1 MKFMNISQKHMYL
14 IAIVV
19 GAIILFSFLRG
30 PREGFNNYISTGDP
44 NDDDANAKD
53 TEKYNNSYVA
63 PAGNTVMYNM
73 DDQNYHEREHE
84 HDHDHDHDHNNNHDH
99 KHCRKCKHKNNKN
112 NNNNKNKNN
121 NNMHRQ
127 TRSRNDGPLGIPRSQ
142 IPEGD
147 EDLYI
152 LKTEVIPPVCPACP
166 NVTACT
172 NNSNKSPPP
181 CPPCARCPEP
191 AFDCKK
197 VPNYNSNNTDFLPRP
212 VLADFSQFGM

>member
-44 NDDDANAKD
+44 NDDNAKN
-53 TEKYNNSYVA
+53 TEKYNSSYVA
-63 PAGNTVMYNM
+63 PAGDTVLYNM
-73 DDQNYHEREHE
+73 DDQS
-84 HDHDHDHDHNNNHDH
+84 DHDHDHHHHDH
-99 KHCRKCKHKNNKN
+99 KHCRKCKHKNNN
-112 NNNNKNKNN
+112 NT
-121 NNMHRQ
+121 NMHRQ
-127 TRSRNDGPLGIPRSQ
+127 KRPRNDGPLGIPRSQ
-142 IPEGD
+142 IPDGD

-166 NVTACT
+166 NVTACA

-197 VPNYNSNNTDFLPRP
+197 VPNYNSNNTEFLPRP